1 MRIEVMSNKGD
12 ELLAEWD
19 ARSSPAELND
29 IVEAFGLLRGKGYRA
44 FGAVTGQRVDGFN
57 AGIDE
62 DLVFIAPMV
71 GG

>member
-1 MRIEVMSNKGD
+1 MRIEVMSSKGD

-29 IVEAFGLLRGKGYRA
+29 IAQDFGLLRAKGYRA
-44 FGAVTGQRVDGFN
+44 FGAVTGLRADHFN
-57 AGIDE
+57 AEIDE
-62 DLVFIAPMV
+62 DLIFIAPMV